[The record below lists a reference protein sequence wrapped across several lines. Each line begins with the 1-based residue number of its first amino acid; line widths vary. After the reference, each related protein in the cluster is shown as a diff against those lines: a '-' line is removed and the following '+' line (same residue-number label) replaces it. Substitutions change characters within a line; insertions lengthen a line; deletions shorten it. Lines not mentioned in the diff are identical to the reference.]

1 MKINIMKLQFNLYNK
16 MKPKFN
22 LLLFVFLISVN
33 AYAKTPLES
42 NVIRAN
48 NDSIANNFSLYPTTN
63 IWTFIKLNTTSGQIW
78 QVQYG
83 MEKNSRAIFDIYSDS
98 LLLPKSKIVQG
109 RFKLYPTQN
118 NYTFILLDQIDGRT
132 WQVQWAIEPEKRG
145 IVPIN

>member
-1 MKINIMKLQFNLYNK
+1 MKT
-16 MKPKFN
+16 KFN

-98 LLLPKSKIVQG
+98 LLLPKSKIVQN

-132 WQVQWAIEPEKRG
+132 WQVQWSIEPEKRG

>member
-1 MKINIMKLQFNLYNK
+1 MKLQFNLYNK

>member
-1 MKINIMKLQFNLYNK
+1 M
-16 MKPKFN
+16 KFN

>member
-1 MKINIMKLQFNLYNK
+1 MKT
-16 MKPKFN
+16 KFN

-132 WQVQWAIEPEKRG
+132 WQVQWSIEPEKRG

>member
-1 MKINIMKLQFNLYNK
+1 MKT
-16 MKPKFN
+16 KFN
-22 LLLFVFLISVN
+22 LLLFVFLISEN

-83 MEKNSRAIFDIYSDS
+83 MEKNSRAIFDIYTDS

-118 NYTFILLDQIDGRT
+118 IYTFILLDQIDGRT
-132 WQVQWAIEPEKRG
+132 WQVQWSIEPEKRG

>member
-1 MKINIMKLQFNLYNK
+1 MKT
-16 MKPKFN
+16 KFN
-22 LLLFVFLISVN
+22 ILLFVFFTSVN
-33 AYAKTPLES
+33 SFAKTPLES

-48 NDSIANNFSLYPTTN
+48 NDSISNNFCLYPTIN

>member
-1 MKINIMKLQFNLYNK
+1 
-16 MKPKFN
+16 
-22 LLLFVFLISVN
+22 VFLISVN

>member
-1 MKINIMKLQFNLYNK
+1 MKT
-16 MKPKFN
+16 KFN
-22 LLLFVFLISVN
+22 LLLLVFLISVN

-42 NVIRAN
+42 NVIRTN

>member
-1 MKINIMKLQFNLYNK
+1 MKT
-16 MKPKFN
+16 KFN

>member
-1 MKINIMKLQFNLYNK
+1 MKT
-16 MKPKFN
+16 KFN

-83 MEKNSRAIFDIYSDS
+83 MEKNSRAIFDIYTDS
-98 LLLPKSKIVQG
+98 LLLPNSKIAQG